1 MTIQM
6 LKTPS
11 GDELVVLPLEE
22 YKRLVSLAS
31 EAEEDAADTAAYD
44 AAKAEFDASGQQT
57 LPPEVSAMML
67 KGMSLLRALRKWRGL
82 TQVELAGKAGIQQG
96 YLSDIELDRRKGSAD
111 TLVALA
117 GALNVPAGWVV

>member
-6 LKTPS
+6 LRTPS

-22 YKRLVSLAS
+22 YKRLVALAA
-31 EAEEDAADTAAYD
+31 EAEEDAADIAAYD
-44 AAKAEFDASGQQT
+44 AAKSEFDASGGQA
-57 LPPEVSAMML
+57 LPLEVSAMML
-67 KGMSLLRALRKWRGL
+67 KGISLLRSLRKWRGL

-96 YLSDIELDRRKGSAD
+96 FLSDIELDRRKGSAD

-117 GALNVPAGWVV
+117 GALDVPAGWVV